1 MKVWKKIVALV
12 VLVAMLGLMG
22 YTVIAGFPGT
32 DGKGKAE
39 NINLGLDLAGGVSI
53 TYQTVGDVTSQEL
66 ADVVYKMQQRVD
78 DYDGAQVYSEGFNRV
93 TVEIPGADDATKIL
107 EELGKPG
114 SLYFILEYSETASST
129 TDKDDSK
136 EEETTKAD
144 KETEKETE
152 KESEKE
158 TEKETTKA
166 EDETTKAEDETTKAE
181 EETTKAEENKN
192 SKAVETTTAEKETQK
207 ETQKETEKETQKE
220 TEKETGKDSE
230 KETEKETGKDSEKET
245 EKETENETSSDKDKN
260 DEDTS
265 SSKKTQN
272 YKWGEYKDANGK
284 NVYGYHLLRDL
295 EDLIKDGS
303 VVMTGDDIKA
313 AQAEFI
319 VEDNGSTIP
328 VVSFVLTEAGTKK
341 FAEAT
346 KTAAS
351 KGWTLGIYYDG
362 EFISVPTVEEPITG
376 GSGVINGFASIDEAK
391 NLASNIRIG
400 ALPVELKEISSQVVG
415 ATLGQDAIKT
425 SLIGAAIGFVL
436 LFIFM
441 IVVYRVPGV
450 AANIALIVYTCLE
463 LLILNFFN
471 LTLTLPGIA
480 GIVLSIGMAVDANVI
495 IYSRI
500 REEISAGMSVR
511 SAIKNGYQKALSAIV
526 DGNVTT
532 LIAAIVLGILGT
544 GPVRGFAITLGIGI
558 VLSMI
563 TSLLVSRWVMLLMY
577 HLGCKD
583 VKFYGKA
590 KEQKNINFLGKRKL
604 LFSISGLVIA
614 TGLVFMLVN
623 GVQDKGVFNFDLEFS
638 GGTSTSITFNEDY
651 SLEEIEKEVIPVIK
665 EATGVKTVQQQKVK
679 GTNTVIFKTQ
689 LLDLDKRKALNEALE
704 KEFKIDTSD
713 KDVLNSENIS
723 ATVSSEMRRD
733 AIIAVAVA
741 TVLMLIYIWIRFRD
755 VKFAT
760 SAIIALMHDILIVIA
775 FYAISRTNVGNT
787 FIACMLTILGYSINA
802 TIVIFDRVRENMQS
816 MQKEKLV
823 DVVNKSITDTLSRSI
838 NTTLTTFVMVFV
850 LFIVGVSSIK
860 EFAAPI
866 MVGVIAGGYSSVCIS
881 GALWFMMKV
890 ASIKRAM
897 KKAQ

>member
-32 DGKGKAE
+32 DGKGRAE

-78 DYDGAQVYSEGFNRV
+78 AYDGAQVYSEGFNRV

-114 SLYFILEYSETASST
+114 SLYFILEYSEKASSA
-129 TDKDDSK
+129 TDKDDSKNESK
-136 EEETTKAD
+136 EEETTKG
-144 KETEKETE
+144 E
-152 KESEKE
+152 
-158 TEKETTKA
+158 
-166 EDETTKAEDETTKAE
+166 
-181 EETTKAEENKN
+181 
-192 SKAVETTTAEKETQK
+192 
-207 ETQKETEKETQKE
+207 KETEKETQKE
-220 TEKETGKDSE
+220 TEKETTKSEEETTKAEEETNKAEDNKTSKAVEETTAAKETE
-230 KETEKETGKDSEKET
+230 KETEKETQKETGKDSEKET
-245 EKETENETSSDKDKN
+245 EKETEKGTAADTDKNDKDKN
-260 DEDTS
+260 DKDTS

-284 NVYGYHLLRDL
+284 TVYGYHLVRSL

-303 VVMTGDDIKA
+303 VVITGDDIKD

-319 VEDNGSTIP
+319 VNDKQATTP
-328 VVSFVLTEAGTKK
+328 VVSFVLTESGTKK

-346 KTAAS
+346 KLAAS

-376 GSGVINGFASIDEAK
+376 GSGVINGFATIDEAK

-400 ALPVELKEISSQVVG
+400 ALPVELEEISSQVVG

-441 IVVYRVPGV
+441 IVVYKVPGV

-463 LLILNFFN
+463 LLILNFYN

-500 REEISAGMSVR
+500 REEITAGMSVR
-511 SAIKNGYQKALSAIV
+511 NAIKNGYQKALSAIV

-590 KEQKNINFLGKRKL
+590 KEMKNINFLGKRKL
-604 LFSISGLVIA
+604 LISISGLIIA
-614 TGLVFMLVN
+614 TGLVFMVVN
-623 GVQDKGVFNFDLEFS
+623 GAQGKGVFNFDLEFS

-651 SLEEIEKEVIPVIK
+651 SLEEIEKEIIPVIK

-713 KDVLNSENIS
+713 KDVLTSENIS

-760 SAIIALMHDILIVIA
+760 SAVIALMHDILIVIA

-850 LFIVGVSSIK
+850 LFIVGVPSIK

-881 GALWFMMKV
+881 GALWFMMKR

>member
-1 MKVWKKIVALV
+1 MKAWKKIVALV

-78 DYDGAQVYSEGFNRV
+78 AYDGAQVYSEGFNRV

-114 SLYFILEYSETASST
+114 SLYFILEYSEKASST

-136 EEETTKAD
+136 NESKEEETTKGEEETEKETQ
-144 KETEKETE
+144 KETEKETQ
-152 KESEKE
+152 KE
-158 TEKETTKA
+158 TEKETQK
-166 EDETTKAEDETTKAE
+166 ETEKETTKAE
-181 EETTKAEENKN
+181 EETTKAEENKD
-192 SKAVETTTAEKETQK
+192 SKAVEETTAEKETEK

-230 KETEKETGKDSEKET
+230 KETEKETDKG
-245 EKETENETSSDKDKN
+245 TSSDIDENDK
-260 DEDTS
+260 DTS
-265 SSKKTQN
+265 SSNKIQN
-272 YKWGEYKDANGK
+272 YEWGEYKDANGMTM
-284 NVYGYHLLRDL
+284 YGYHLLRDL
-295 EDLIKDGS
+295 EELIKDGS
-303 VVMTGDDIKA
+303 VVITGDDIKA

-319 VEDNGSTIP
+319 VDDKQATTP
-328 VVSFVLTEAGTKK
+328 VVSFVLTESGTKK
-341 FAEAT
+341 FGEAT
-346 KTAAS
+346 KLAAS
-351 KGWTLGIYYDG
+351 NGWTLGIYYDG
-362 EFISVPTVEEPITG
+362 EFISVPTVEEAITG

-400 ALPVELKEISSQVVG
+400 ALPVELEEISSQVVG

-450 AANIALIVYTCLE
+450 AANIALIAYTCLE
-463 LLILNFFN
+463 LLILNFFD

-500 REEISAGMSVR
+500 REEIAAGMSVR
-511 SAIKNGYQKALSAIV
+511 NAIKNGYKKALSAIV

-563 TSLLVSRWVMLLMY
+563 TSLLVSRWVILLMY

-590 KEQKNINFLGKRKL
+590 KEMKNINFLAKRKL
-604 LFSISGLVIA
+604 LISISGLIIA
-614 TGLVFMLVN
+614 TGLVFMVVN
-623 GVQDKGVFNFDLEFS
+623 GAQGKGVFNFDLEFS

-651 SLEEIEKEVIPVIK
+651 SLEEIEKEIIPVIK

-713 KDVLNSENIS
+713 KDVLTSENIS

-760 SAIIALMHDILIVIA
+760 SAVIALMHDILIVIA

-850 LFIVGVSSIK
+850 LFIVGVTSIK

-881 GALWFMMKV
+881 GALWFMMKR
-890 ASIKRAM
+890 ASIKRAI

>member
-32 DGKGKAE
+32 DGKGRAE

-78 DYDGAQVYSEGFNRV
+78 AYDGAQVYSEGFNRV

-114 SLYFILEYSETASST
+114 SLYFILEYSEKASSA
-129 TDKDDSK
+129 TDKDDSKNESK
-136 EEETTKAD
+136 EEETTKG
-144 KETEKETE
+144 E
-152 KESEKE
+152 
-158 TEKETTKA
+158 
-166 EDETTKAEDETTKAE
+166 
-181 EETTKAEENKN
+181 
-192 SKAVETTTAEKETQK
+192 
-207 ETQKETEKETQKE
+207 KETEKETQKE
-220 TEKETGKDSE
+220 TEKETTKSEEETTKAEEETNKAEDNKTSKAVEETTAAKETE
-230 KETEKETGKDSEKET
+230 KETEKETQKETGKDSEKET
-245 EKETENETSSDKDKN
+245 EKETEKGTAADTDKNDKDKN
-260 DEDTS
+260 DKDTS

-284 NVYGYHLLRDL
+284 TVYGYHLVRSL

-303 VVMTGDDIKA
+303 VVITGDDIKD

-319 VEDNGSTIP
+319 VNDKQATTP
-328 VVSFVLTEAGTKK
+328 VVSFVLTESGTKK

-346 KTAAS
+346 KLAAS

-376 GSGVINGFASIDEAK
+376 GSGVINGFATIDEAK

-400 ALPVELKEISSQVVG
+400 ALPVELEEISSQVVG

-441 IVVYRVPGV
+441 IVVYKVPGV

-463 LLILNFFN
+463 LLILNFYN

-500 REEISAGMSVR
+500 REEIAAGMSVR
-511 SAIKNGYQKALSAIV
+511 NAIKNGYQKALSAIV

-590 KEQKNINFLGKRKL
+590 KEMKNINFLGKRKL
-604 LFSISGLVIA
+604 LISISGLIIA
-614 TGLVFMLVN
+614 TGLVFMVVN
-623 GVQDKGVFNFDLEFS
+623 GAQGKGVFNFDLEFS

-651 SLEEIEKEVIPVIK
+651 SLEEIEKEIIPVIK

-713 KDVLNSENIS
+713 KDVLTSENIS

-760 SAIIALMHDILIVIA
+760 SAVIALMHDILIVIA

-802 TIVIFDRVRENMQS
+802 TIVIFDRIRENMQS

-850 LFIVGVSSIK
+850 LFIVGVPSIK

-881 GALWFMMKV
+881 GALWFMMKR

>member
-32 DGKGKAE
+32 DGKGRAE

-78 DYDGAQVYSEGFNRV
+78 AYDGAQVYSEGFNRV

-114 SLYFILEYSETASST
+114 SLYFILEYSEKASSA
-129 TDKDDSK
+129 TDKDDSKNESK
-136 EEETTKAD
+136 EEETTKG
-144 KETEKETE
+144 E
-152 KESEKE
+152 
-158 TEKETTKA
+158 
-166 EDETTKAEDETTKAE
+166 
-181 EETTKAEENKN
+181 
-192 SKAVETTTAEKETQK
+192 
-207 ETQKETEKETQKE
+207 KETEKETQKE
-220 TEKETGKDSE
+220 TEKETTKSEEETTKSEEETTKAEEETNKAEENKDSKAVEETTAAKETE
-230 KETEKETGKDSEKET
+230 KETQKETEKETQKETGKDSEKET
-245 EKETENETSSDKDKN
+245 EKETEKGTAADTDKNDKDKN
-260 DEDTS
+260 DKDTS

-284 NVYGYHLLRDL
+284 TVYGYHLVRSL

-303 VVMTGDDIKA
+303 VVITGDDIKA

-319 VEDNGSTIP
+319 VGDKQATTP
-328 VVSFVLTEAGTKK
+328 VVSFVLTESGTKK

-346 KTAAS
+346 KLAAS

-376 GSGVINGFASIDEAK
+376 GSGVINGFATIDEAK

-400 ALPVELKEISSQVVG
+400 ALPVELEEISSQVVG

-441 IVVYRVPGV
+441 IVVYKVPGV

-463 LLILNFFN
+463 LLILNFYN

-500 REEISAGMSVR
+500 REEIAAGMSVR
-511 SAIKNGYQKALSAIV
+511 NAIKNGYQKALSAIV

-590 KEQKNINFLGKRKL
+590 KEMKNINFLGKRKL
-604 LFSISGLVIA
+604 LISISGLIIA
-614 TGLVFMLVN
+614 TGLVFMVVN
-623 GVQDKGVFNFDLEFS
+623 GAQGKGVFNFDLEFS

-651 SLEEIEKEVIPVIK
+651 SLEEIEKEIIPVIK

-713 KDVLNSENIS
+713 KDVLTSENIS

-760 SAIIALMHDILIVIA
+760 SAVIALMHDILIVIA

-802 TIVIFDRVRENMQS
+802 TIVIFDRIRENMQS

-850 LFIVGVSSIK
+850 LFIVGVPSIK

-881 GALWFMMKV
+881 GALWFIMKR

-897 KKAQ
+897 KKA